1 MKGFRKP
8 SWLVL
13 LKPSTFQKRP
23 VFSLDGILGDLALV
37 FWNIL
42 SGKSCLWFFLNACG
56 LGPHFIRFDQVVY
69 ANKVTYSEHLL

>member
-42 SGKSCLWFFLNACG
+42 PGKSCLWVFF
-56 LGPHFIRFDQVVY
+56 
-69 ANKVTYSEHLL
+69 